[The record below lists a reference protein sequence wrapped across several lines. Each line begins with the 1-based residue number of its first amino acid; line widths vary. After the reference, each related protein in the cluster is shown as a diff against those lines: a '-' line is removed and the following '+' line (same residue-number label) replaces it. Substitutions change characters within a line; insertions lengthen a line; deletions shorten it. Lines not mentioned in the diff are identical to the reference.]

1 MTGTEIQRGLEGVN
15 VAATNLCS
23 IDGRA
28 GELIYAG
35 YDIYDLAAN
44 ASFEETAFLLWNLRL
59 PNARELA
66 DLKALLIAERPLSD
80 LNRALIPELAGHAR
94 PMRSLE
100 ICITALGALDPNSND
115 FTPDQLRRTA
125 ARLAARMPTVVSAF
139 HRQRQGLDILP
150 PRDDLGHA
158 ANFLWMLRGE
168 EPSELDT
175 HVFDVA
181 MTLHAEHEMNAS
193 TFSALVTASTMSDM
207 YSAIA
212 SAIGT
217 LKGPLHGGAN
227 DRVFRMLEEI
237 GDPANVESHI
247 EAMLAR
253 GERVM
258 GIGHRVY
265 KTTDPRA
272 IILERLG
279 ERLAETSPD
288 RHYFDLSRQV
298 RDYLAERLAGRPLYP
313 NVDFFSASVYRM
325 LGIPNDLYTPIFAV
339 ARIAGW
345 SAHLLEQYAD
355 NRLIRPNAV
364 YSGEKERVYEPIES
378 RGQGEASS
386 LISS

>member
-1 MTGTEIQRGLEGVN
+1 MTSTEIQRGLEGVN
-15 VAATNLCS
+15 VAATKLCT
-23 IDGRA
+23 IDGQK
-28 GELIYAG
+28 GQLIYAG
-35 YDIYDLAAN
+35 YDIYDLAEH
-44 ASFEETAFLLWNLRL
+44 ASFEETAYLLWNLNL
-59 PNARELA
+59 PTREELSE
-66 DLKALLIAERPLSD
+66 LKSLLIDERPLSD
-80 LNRALIPELAGHAR
+80 LNRSLITDLASAAR
-94 PMRSLE
+94 PMRALE
-100 ICITALGALDPNSND
+100 ICVTALGALDPKSSD
-115 FTPDQLRRTA
+115 FSPQQLKWTA
-125 ARLAARMPTVVSAF
+125 ARLTARMPTVVAAF
-139 HRQRQGLDILP
+139 HRQRQGLDVVA

-158 ANFLWMLRGE
+158 ANFLWTLTGE
-168 EPSELDT
+168 EPGEFEA

-193 TFSALVTASTMSDM
+193 TFSAIVTASTMSDM

-227 DRVFRMLEEI
+227 SAVFEMLEAI
-237 GDPANVESHI
+237 GDESNIESHI

-279 ERLAETSPD
+279 EQLAETSPV
-288 RHYFDLSRQV
+288 RHYFDLSRKV
-298 RDYLAERLAGRPLYP
+298 RDFLAERLSGRPLYP

-325 LGIPNDLYTPIFAV
+325 LEIPNDLYTPIFAV

-355 NRLIRPNAV
+355 NRLVRPNAV
-364 YSGEKERVYEPIES
+364 YSGEKHRVYEPIEV
-378 RGQGEASS
+378 RGQGERSS
-386 LISS
+386 PR

>member
-1 MTGTEIQRGLEGVN
+1 MTTTEIQRGLEGVN
-15 VAATNLCS
+15 VTATKLCS
-23 IDGRA
+23 IDGQK
-28 GELIYAG
+28 GELVYAG
-35 YDIYDLAAN
+35 YNIYDLAER

-59 PNARELA
+59 PTVKELD
-66 DLKALLIAERPLSD
+66 DLKALLIRERPLSE
-80 LNRALIPELAGHAR
+80 LNRTLIPELLGQAK
-94 PMRSLE
+94 PMRALE
-100 ICITALGALDPNSND
+100 ICITALGALDPKSSD
-115 FTPDQLRRTA
+115 FSHEQLKWTA
-125 ARLAARMPTVVSAF
+125 ARLTARMPTVVSAF
-139 HRQRQGLDILP
+139 HRLRQGLEIVP

-158 ANFLWMLRGE
+158 ANFLWTLTGE
-168 EPSELDT
+168 EPSELET
-175 HVFDVA
+175 HVFDIA

-193 TFSALVTASTMSDM
+193 TFAAIVTASTMSDM

-227 DRVFRMLEEI
+227 DAVFQMLEEI
-237 GDPANVESHI
+237 GEAGNIESHI

-272 IILERLG
+272 IILEQLG
-279 ERLAETSPD
+279 EQLAENSPD
-288 RHYFDLSRQV
+288 RKYFDLSRQV
-298 RDYLAERLAGRPLYP
+298 RDHLARRLAGRPLYP

-355 NRLIRPNAV
+355 NRLVRPNAV
-364 YSGEKERVYEPIES
+364 YAGEKARVYEPIEA
-378 RGQGEASS
+378 RGQGEPATPR
-386 LISS
+386 

>member
-1 MTGTEIQRGLEGVN
+1 MTSTEIQRGLEGVN
-15 VAATNLCS
+15 VAATKLCT
-23 IDGRA
+23 IDGQK
-28 GELIYAG
+28 GQLIYAG
-35 YDIYDLAAN
+35 YDIYDLAEH
-44 ASFEETAFLLWNLRL
+44 ASFEETAYLLWNLNL
-59 PNARELA
+59 PTRAELSE
-66 DLKALLIAERPLSD
+66 LKSLLIDERPLSD
-80 LNRALIPELAGHAR
+80 LNRSLITDLASVAR
-94 PMRSLE
+94 PMRALE
-100 ICITALGALDPNSND
+100 ICVTALGALDPKSND
-115 FTPDQLRRTA
+115 FSPQQLKWTA
-125 ARLAARMPTVVSAF
+125 ARLTARMPTVVAAF
-139 HRQRQGLDILP
+139 HRQRQGLDVIA

-158 ANFLWMLRGE
+158 ANFLWTLTGE
-168 EPSELDT
+168 EPGEFEA

-193 TFSALVTASTMSDM
+193 TFSAIVTASTMSDM

-227 DRVFRMLEEI
+227 SAVFEMLEAI
-237 GDPANVESHI
+237 GDESNIESHI

-279 ERLAETSPD
+279 EQLAETSPV
-288 RHYFDLSRQV
+288 RHYFDLSRKV
-298 RDYLAERLAGRPLYP
+298 RDFLAERLSGRPLYP

-325 LGIPNDLYTPIFAV
+325 LEIPNDLYTPIFAV

-355 NRLIRPNAV
+355 NRLVRPNAV
-364 YSGEKERVYEPIES
+364 YSGEKHRVYEPIEV
-378 RGQGEASS
+378 RGQGERSS
-386 LISS
+386 PR

>member
-1 MTGTEIQRGLEGVN
+1 MTSTEIQRGLEGVN
-15 VAATNLCS
+15 VAATKLCT
-23 IDGRA
+23 IDGQK
-28 GELIYAG
+28 GQLIYAG
-35 YDIYDLAAN
+35 YDIYDLAEH
-44 ASFEETAFLLWNLRL
+44 ASFEETAYLLWNLNL
-59 PNARELA
+59 PTREELSE
-66 DLKALLIAERPLSD
+66 LKSLLIDERPLSD
-80 LNRALIPELAGHAR
+80 LNRSLITDLASAAR
-94 PMRSLE
+94 PMRALE
-100 ICITALGALDPNSND
+100 ICVTALGALDPKSSD
-115 FTPDQLRRTA
+115 FSPQQLKWTA
-125 ARLAARMPTVVSAF
+125 ARLTARMPTVVAAF
-139 HRQRQGLDILP
+139 HRQRQGLDVIA

-158 ANFLWMLRGE
+158 ANFLWTLTGE
-168 EPSELDT
+168 EPGEFEA

-193 TFSALVTASTMSDM
+193 TFSAIVTASTMSDM

-227 DRVFRMLEEI
+227 SAVFEMLEAI
-237 GDPANVESHI
+237 GDESNIESHI

-279 ERLAETSPD
+279 EQLAETSPV
-288 RHYFDLSRQV
+288 RHYFDLSRKV
-298 RDYLAERLAGRPLYP
+298 RDFLAERLSGRPLYP

-325 LGIPNDLYTPIFAV
+325 LEIPNDLYTPIFAV

-355 NRLIRPNAV
+355 NRLVRPNAV
-364 YSGEKERVYEPIES
+364 YSGEKHRVYEPIEV
-378 RGQGEASS
+378 RGQGERSS
-386 LISS
+386 PR

>member
-1 MTGTEIQRGLEGVN
+1 MTSTEIQRGLEGVN
-15 VAATNLCS
+15 VAATKLCT
-23 IDGRA
+23 IDGQK
-28 GELIYAG
+28 GQLIYAG
-35 YDIYDLAAN
+35 YDIYDLAEH
-44 ASFEETAFLLWNLRL
+44 ASFEETAYLLWNLNL
-59 PNARELA
+59 PTRAELSE
-66 DLKALLIAERPLSD
+66 LKSLLIDERPLSD
-80 LNRALIPELAGHAR
+80 LNRSLITDLASAAR
-94 PMRSLE
+94 PMRALE
-100 ICITALGALDPNSND
+100 ICVTALGALDPKSND
-115 FTPDQLRRTA
+115 FSPQQLKWTA
-125 ARLAARMPTVVSAF
+125 ARLTARMPTVVAAF
-139 HRQRQGLDILP
+139 HRQRQGLDVIA

-158 ANFLWMLRGE
+158 ANFLWTLTGE
-168 EPSELDT
+168 EPGEFEA

-193 TFSALVTASTMSDM
+193 TFSAIVTASTMSDM

-227 DRVFRMLEEI
+227 SAVFEMLEAI
-237 GDPANVESHI
+237 GDESNIESHI

-279 ERLAETSPD
+279 EQLAETSPV
-288 RHYFDLSRQV
+288 RHYFDLSRKV
-298 RDYLAERLAGRPLYP
+298 RDFLAERLSGRPLYP

-325 LGIPNDLYTPIFAV
+325 LEIPNDLYTPIFAV

-355 NRLIRPNAV
+355 NRLVRPNAV
-364 YSGEKERVYEPIES
+364 YSGEKHRVYEPIEV
-378 RGQGEASS
+378 RGQGERSS
-386 LISS
+386 PR

>member
-1 MTGTEIQRGLEGVN
+1 MTTTEISRGLEGVN

-23 IDGRA
+23 IDGQE
-28 GELIYAG
+28 GKLIYAG
-35 YDIYDLAAN
+35 YDIYDLAEH
-44 ASFEETAFLLWNLRL
+44 ASYEETAFLLWNLQL
-59 PNARELA
+59 PTRSELDDLEAR
-66 DLKALLIAERPLSD
+66 LIAERPLSD
-80 LNRALIPELAGHAR
+80 LNRQLIAELVNHAK
-94 PMRSLE
+94 PMRALE
-100 ICITALGALDPNSND
+100 ICVTALGALDPHSND
-115 FTPDQLRRTA
+115 FDHEQLKWTA
-125 ARLAARMPTVVSAF
+125 ARLTARMPTVVAAF
-139 HRQRQGLDILP
+139 HRARQGLEIIP

-158 ANFLWMLRGE
+158 ANFLWTLKGE
-168 EPSELDT
+168 EPTELEVK
-175 HVFDVA
+175 VFDVA

-193 TFSALVTASTMSDM
+193 TFAAIVTASTMSDM

-227 DRVFRMLEEI
+227 DAVFQMLQAI
-237 GDPANVESHI
+237 QDPDNIEPHV

-279 ERLAETSPD
+279 EELAEVSPD
-288 RHYFDLSRQV
+288 RKYFDLSRRV
-298 RDYLAERLAGRPLYP
+298 RDYLAERLAGRPLFP

-355 NRLIRPNAV
+355 NRLVRPNAV
-364 YSGEKERVYEPIES
+364 YSGEAARTYEPIEA
-378 RGQGEASS
+378 RG
-386 LISS
+386 

>member
-1 MTGTEIQRGLEGVN
+1 MTSTEIQRGLEGVN
-15 VAATNLCS
+15 VAATKLCT
-23 IDGRA
+23 IDGQK
-28 GELIYAG
+28 GQLIYAG
-35 YDIYDLAAN
+35 YDIYDLAEH
-44 ASFEETAFLLWNLRL
+44 ASFEETAYLLWNLNL
-59 PNARELA
+59 PTRAELSE
-66 DLKALLIAERPLSD
+66 LKSLLIDERPLSD
-80 LNRALIPELAGHAR
+80 LNRSLITDLASVAR
-94 PMRSLE
+94 PMRALE
-100 ICITALGALDPNSND
+100 ICVTALGALDPKSSD
-115 FTPDQLRRTA
+115 FSPQQLKWTA
-125 ARLAARMPTVVSAF
+125 ARLTARMPTVVAAF
-139 HRQRQGLDILP
+139 HRQRQGLDVIA

-158 ANFLWMLRGE
+158 ANFLWTLTGE
-168 EPSELDT
+168 EPGEFEA

-193 TFSALVTASTMSDM
+193 TFSAIVTASTMSDM

-227 DRVFRMLEEI
+227 SAVFEMLEAI
-237 GDPANVESHI
+237 GDESNIESHI

-279 ERLAETSPD
+279 EQLAETSPV
-288 RHYFDLSRQV
+288 RHYFDLSRKV
-298 RDYLAERLAGRPLYP
+298 RDFLAERLSGRPLYP

-325 LGIPNDLYTPIFAV
+325 LEIPNDLYTPIFAV

-355 NRLIRPNAV
+355 NRLVRPNAV
-364 YSGEKERVYEPIES
+364 YSGEKHRVYEPIEV
-378 RGQGEASS
+378 RGQGERSS
-386 LISS
+386 PR

>member
-1 MTGTEIQRGLEGVN
+1 MTSTEIQRGLEGVN
-15 VAATNLCS
+15 VTATKLCT
-23 IDGRA
+23 IDGQK
-28 GELIYAG
+28 GQLIYAG
-35 YDIYDLAAN
+35 YDIYDLAEH
-44 ASFEETAFLLWNLRL
+44 ASFEETAYLLWNLNL
-59 PNARELA
+59 PTRAELSA
-66 DLKALLIAERPLSD
+66 LKSLLIDERPLSD
-80 LNRALIPELAGHAR
+80 LNRSLITDLASVAR
-94 PMRSLE
+94 PMRALE
-100 ICITALGALDPNSND
+100 ICVTALGALDPQSSD
-115 FTPDQLRRTA
+115 FSPEQLKWTA
-125 ARLAARMPTVVSAF
+125 ARLTARMPTVVAAF
-139 HRQRQGLDILP
+139 HRQRQGLDVVP

-158 ANFLWMLRGE
+158 ANFLWTLTGE
-168 EPSELDT
+168 EPGEFEAQ
-175 HVFDVA
+175 VFDVA

-193 TFSALVTASTMSDM
+193 TFSAIVTASTMSDM

-227 DRVFRMLEEI
+227 SAVFEMLEAI
-237 GDPANVESHI
+237 GDESNIESHI

-279 ERLAETSPD
+279 EQLAETSPV
-288 RHYFDLSRQV
+288 RHYFDLSRKV
-298 RDYLAERLAGRPLYP
+298 RDFLAERLSGRPLYP

-325 LGIPNDLYTPIFAV
+325 LEIPNDLYTPIFAV

-355 NRLIRPNAV
+355 NRLVRPNAV
-364 YSGEKERVYEPIES
+364 YSGEKHRVYEPIEV
-378 RGQGEASS
+378 RGQGERSS
-386 LISS
+386 PR

>member
-1 MTGTEIQRGLEGVN
+1 MTTEIQRGLEGVN
-15 VAATNLCS
+15 VAATKLCT

-28 GELIYAG
+28 GTLVYAG
-35 YDIYDLAAN
+35 YDIFDLAEN

-59 PNARELA
+59 PTARELA
-66 DLKALLIAERPLSD
+66 DAKAFLMAERPLSD
-80 LNRALIPELAGHAR
+80 LNRTLIPELAGHTR
-94 PMRSLE
+94 PMRALE
-100 ICITALGALDPNSND
+100 ICITALGALDPKSND
-115 FTPDQLRRTA
+115 LSHEQLKRTA
-125 ARLAARMPTVVSAF
+125 ARLTARMPTVVSAF
-139 HRQRQGLDILP
+139 HRQRQGLDILE
-150 PRDDLGHA
+150 PREDLGHA
-158 ANFLWMLRGE
+158 ANFLWMLLGK
-168 EPSELDT
+168 EPNELET
-175 HVFDVA
+175 RVFDVA

-227 DRVFRMLEEI
+227 DRVFQMLEEI
-237 GDPANVESHI
+237 GEAANIESHI

-265 KTTDPRA
+265 KATDPRA

-279 ERLAETSPD
+279 EQLAETSPD
-288 RHYFDLSRQV
+288 RHYFDLSRKV

-355 NRLIRPNAV
+355 NRLIRPAAV
-364 YSGEKERVYEPIES
+364 YAGEKSRVYEPIEA

-386 LISS
+386 PR

>member
-1 MTGTEIQRGLEGVN
+1 MATTEIQRGLEGVN
-15 VAATNLCS
+15 VAATKLCT
-23 IDGRA
+23 IDGQK

-35 YDIYDLAAN
+35 YNIYDLAEN
-44 ASFEETAFLLWNLRL
+44 ASFEETAFLLWNQRL
-59 PNARELA
+59 PNQHELNE
-66 DLKALLIAERPLSD
+66 LTSTLIAERPLSE
-80 LNRALIPELAGHAR
+80 LNRSLITELAGKAL
-94 PMRSLE
+94 PMRALE
-100 ICITALGALDPNSND
+100 ICVTALGALDPKAND
-115 FTPDQLRRTA
+115 LSPEQLRWIA
-125 ARLAARMPTVVSAF
+125 ARLTARMPTVVAAF
-139 HRQRQGLDILP
+139 HRQRQGLDIVP

-158 ANFLWMLRGE
+158 ANFLWTLTGE
-168 EPSELDT
+168 EPTELAA

-193 TFSALVTASTMSDM
+193 TFSAIVTASTMSDM

-227 DRVFRMLEEI
+227 SAVYEMLEAI
-237 GDPANVESHI
+237 GDESNLDSHI

-272 IILERLG
+272 VILENLG
-279 ERLAETSPD
+279 EQLAEVSPV
-288 RHYFDLSRQV
+288 RHYFDLSRKM
-298 RDYLAERLAGRPLYP
+298 RDYLAERLSGRPLYP

-325 LGIPNDLYTPIFAV
+325 LGIPHDLYTPIFAV

-355 NRLIRPNAV
+355 NRLVRPNAV
-364 YSGEKERVYEPIES
+364 YAGEKYRTYEPIAA
-378 RGQGEASS
+378 RGQGERSTPA
-386 LISS
+386 

>member
-1 MTGTEIQRGLEGVN
+1 MTSTEIQRGLEGVN
-15 VAATNLCS
+15 VAATKLCT
-23 IDGRA
+23 IDGQK
-28 GELIYAG
+28 GQLIYAG
-35 YDIYDLAAN
+35 YDIYDLAEH
-44 ASFEETAFLLWNLRL
+44 ASFEETAYLLWNLNL
-59 PNARELA
+59 PTRAELSE
-66 DLKALLIAERPLSD
+66 LKSLLIDERPLSD
-80 LNRALIPELAGHAR
+80 LNRSLITDLASVAR
-94 PMRSLE
+94 PMRALE
-100 ICITALGALDPNSND
+100 ICVTALGALDPKSND
-115 FTPDQLRRTA
+115 FSPQQLKWTA
-125 ARLAARMPTVVSAF
+125 ARLTARMPTVVAAF
-139 HRQRQGLDILP
+139 HRQRQGLDVIA

-158 ANFLWMLRGE
+158 ANFLWTLTGE
-168 EPSELDT
+168 EPGEFDA

-193 TFSALVTASTMSDM
+193 TFSAIVTASTMSDM

-227 DRVFRMLEEI
+227 SAVFEMLEAI
-237 GDPANVESHI
+237 GDESNIESHI

-279 ERLAETSPD
+279 EQLAETSPV
-288 RHYFDLSRQV
+288 RHYFDLSRKV
-298 RDYLAERLAGRPLYP
+298 RDFLAERLSGRPLYP

-325 LGIPNDLYTPIFAV
+325 LEIPNDLYTPIFAV

-355 NRLIRPNAV
+355 NRLVRPNAV
-364 YSGEKERVYEPIES
+364 YSGEKHRVYEPIEV
-378 RGQGEASS
+378 RGQGERSS
-386 LISS
+386 PR

>member
-1 MTGTEIQRGLEGVN
+1 MTTTEIQRGLEGVN
-15 VAATNLCS
+15 VAATKLCT
-23 IDGRA
+23 IDGQK
-28 GELIYAG
+28 GQLIYAG
-35 YDIYDLAAN
+35 YDIYDLAEH
-44 ASFEETAFLLWNLRL
+44 ASFEETAYLLWNLHL
-59 PNARELA
+59 PTRKDLD
-66 DLKALLIAERPLSD
+66 DLKSLLIDERPLSD
-80 LNRALIPELAGHAR
+80 LNRSLITDLAETAR
-94 PMRSLE
+94 PMRALE
-100 ICITALGALDPNSND
+100 ICVTALGALDPDSND
-115 FTPDQLRRTA
+115 FTPDQLKWTA
-125 ARLAARMPTVVSAF
+125 ARLTARMPTVVAAF
-139 HRQRQGLDILP
+139 HRQRQGLEVIP
-150 PRDDLGHA
+150 PRDDLDHA
-158 ANFLWMLRGE
+158 ANFLWTLTGE
-168 EPSELDT
+168 EPSELEAR
-175 HVFDVA
+175 VFDVA

-193 TFSALVTASTMSDM
+193 TFSAIVTASTMSDM

-227 DRVFRMLEEI
+227 SAVFEMLEAI
-237 GDPANVESHI
+237 GEESNIESHI

-279 ERLAETSPD
+279 EELAESSSV
-288 RHYFDLSRQV
+288 RHYFDLSRRV
-298 RDYLAERLAGRPLYP
+298 RDYLSERLSGRPLYP

-355 NRLIRPNAV
+355 NRLVRPNAV
-364 YSGEKERVYEPIES
+364 YSGEKHRVYEPIEA
-378 RGQGEASS
+378 RGQGESS
-386 LISS
+386 TPR